1 MHLFIQESFLTKFEN
16 DYNNE
21 NPSIGQKCLHKIF
34 TEYTRVRINFD
45 ELNVFQKLDSKYL
58 RLYLGNNPTSLNEI
72 GDFDS
77 YFNNIEN
84 LPNQTIVLTTE
95 ASKNKDKIQNL
106 GGLCLDY
113 LNYESLIKTIIDK
126 LHFKYSL
133 SDNAIKFTWACFSHL
148 NLIPIKTIVIDDPYI
163 LNNSQGG
170 LMVDNLIPLLK
181 NLLKD
186 QKVKPSLTI
195 FSDKIHNNSE
205 KGRSETEIVKARY
218 TLLES
223 ELKSIISSV
232 CIAKSKKYDQE
243 ILEQH
248 DRFLYTPFTIA
259 WIGKGF
265 NIFPYKNSTS
275 KVEQSTIFDKF
286 YYNELKNHCDG
297 LKKKY
302 DKLAKKEIYHTE
314 LKIYPNSDN
323 LKLFID

>member
-1 MHLFIQESFLTKFEN
+1 MHLFIQESFLIKFEN
-16 DYNNE
+16 DYNNQ

-34 TEYTRVRINFD
+34 TEYTRVKINFD

-84 LPNQTIVLTTE
+84 LPNQTIVLSAE

-113 LNYESLIKTIIDK
+113 LNYESDIKIIIDT

-133 SDNAIKFTWACFSHL
+133 SDNELKFSWACFSHL

-163 LNNSQGG
+163 LKNSKGG
-170 LMVDNLIPLLK
+170 FLEDNLIPLLK

-195 FSDKIHNNSE
+195 FSDVIQNTSE
-205 KGRSETEIVKARY
+205 RGVSETESVKARY

-232 CIAKSKKYDQE
+232 CIAKSKQDQE
-243 ILEQH
+243 ILVQH

-259 WIGKGF
+259 WIGIGF
-265 NIFPYKNSTS
+265 NIFPHKNSTS

-302 DKLAKKEIYHTE
+302 DKLAKKEVHHTI